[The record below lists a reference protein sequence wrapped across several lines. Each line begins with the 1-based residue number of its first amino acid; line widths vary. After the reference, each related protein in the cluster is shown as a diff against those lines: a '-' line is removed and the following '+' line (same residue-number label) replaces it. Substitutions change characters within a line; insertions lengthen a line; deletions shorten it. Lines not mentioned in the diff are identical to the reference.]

1 MTVSPHKHA
10 FTDADVREENT
21 GMDSTHLNLAWS
33 PAHWQHQ
40 IAGQGPLL
48 TKLELR
54 QTGKE
59 AYEALTSPL
68 KQGSGYHV
76 LKPPLNCGNVQQGEV
91 GPGKREGRE
100 SGSGGSGLVV
110 TDVGVW

>member
-10 FTDADVREENT
+10 FTDADVSEENT

-33 PAHWQHQ
+33 PAHSQHQ

-59 AYEALTSPL
+59 TYEALTSPL
-68 KQGSGYHV
+68 KQGSGY
-76 LKPPLNCGNVQQGEV
+76 
-91 GPGKREGRE
+91 RRT
-100 SGSGGSGLVV
+100 GGWSLH
-110 TDVGVW
+110 